1 MNVAIESA
9 PGEPAVPSIEEVQ
22 LRGISRTVAEIHWLL
37 LILVLLFIV
46 FGEYDK
52 DAEPAISAGAFFYA
66 AFVMSFRYAF
76 FFTQESR
83 GKIALETWAMVA
95 FITWTL
101 AFTGGLS
108 SPLLNTYLLPII
120 TSALTLGKL
129 ATLFEVAMV
138 CACHIWLGGNVS
150 AGVLISLSFIGAL
163 AAQMAP
169 VLLVAYIVTMFS
181 SDIHFGLN
189 RARML
194 AETDDL
200 TGALNTRGFAIAASR
215 LFGQGVRYQRPT
227 SILMVDSDNLKAVND
242 THGHDA
248 GNGMLRQLSRIIQA
262 ELRTTDVLA
271 RYGGDEFIVLLPE
284 TPAQG
289 AVIVAERIREMMANS
304 PLEAHG
310 KPVKCT
316 VSIGAASFPEDGVSL
331 DAIVARADR
340 AMYHA
345 KSTGRDKVVRFSEI
359 RSAPTGE
366 AA

>member
-1 MNVAIESA
+1 MNVS
-9 PGEPAVPSIEEVQ
+9 PADTPSVPAAPSIEEVQ
-22 LRGISRTVAEIHWLL
+22 LKGISRTVAEIHWLL

-52 DAEPAISAGAFFYA
+52 DSEPAISAGAFFYA

-76 FFTQESR
+76 FFTRESR
-83 GKIALETWAMVA
+83 AKIAVETWAMVA

-101 AFTGGLS
+101 AFTGGLA

-120 TSALTLGKL
+120 TSALTLGKV
-129 ATLFEVAMV
+129 ATLFEVGMV

-150 AGVLISLSFIGAL
+150 AGALISLSFIGAL

-189 RARML
+189 RVRML

-200 TGALNTRGFAIAASR
+200 TGVLNTRGFAIAATR

-227 SILMVDSDNLKAVND
+227 SILMIDSDDLKAVND
-242 THGHDA
+242 NHGHDA
-248 GNGMLRQLSRIIQA
+248 GNRLLRQLARVVQG
-262 ELRTTDVLA
+262 ELRATDVLA

-284 TPAQG
+284 TPSDG
-289 AVIVAERIREMMANS
+289 AVAVAERICEMMAS
-304 PLEAHG
+304 VPIEAQG
-310 KPVKCT
+310 KQVRCT

-331 DAIVARADR
+331 DAVVARADR
-340 AMYHA
+340 AMYEA
-345 KSTGRDKVVRFSEI
+345 KTTGRNKVVRFAEI
-359 RSAPTGE
+359 RTAPRSTT
-366 AA
+366 